1 MLKIIE
7 AFSGI
12 GSQVQALKNI
22 NVEHKVEAIME
33 WEIGAMYA
41 YDIMHNGKQDLSQYR
56 HHTRESL
63 IKYLSKHKLSN
74 DGKEPLSDRSLN
86 AMNVSQLKAILVSI
100 ERNNNLVD
108 ISSAKAE
115 QLPNADLLTYS
126 FPCQDL
132 SQSGYWHK
140 NTGGIDR
147 DANNRSTLL
156 WQVERLLKE
165 YIEIGKELP
174 TFLLMENV
182 NNILSNQH
190 IKNFTEWQNFLEDL
204 GYVNKVY
211 TLDARNFGIPQSR
224 VRTYMISV
232 LAIDKFK
239 KNNVIEFFEKN
250 NLEDIQINKS
260 NINTLG
266 NYLKLDYTNRT
277 YKKEAIESTPIFT
290 SSREKIYENNVVLA
304 KDDKPLENK
313 WARTITTKQDRHPNS
328 GIIVYDKCVLTPINK
343 KYRNLTPRECFL
355 LMGFKEEQ
363 FESLLENNLPIGK
376 DRKILPSSKL
386 IKLAGNSIVV
396 PVLEKIF
403 EQIDEINNEILKKE
417 QMTLA

>member
-12 GSQVQALKNI
+12 GSQVQALKNLNI
-22 NVEHKVEAIME
+22 DHKVEAIME

-41 YDIMHNGKQDLSQYR
+41 YDIMHNGQQDISKYR

-63 IKYLSKHKLSN
+63 IKYLSKYTLSS
-74 DGKEPLSDRSLN
+74 DGKVPLTIRSLN
-86 AMNVSQLKAILVSI
+86 AMNVSQLKAILCSI

-108 ISSAKAE
+108 ITTAKAE
-115 QLPNADLLTYS
+115 QLPDADLLTYS

-132 SQSGYWHK
+132 SKSGYWHK

-156 WQVERLLKE
+156 WQVERLLIE
-165 YIEIGKELP
+165 YKNIGKQLP
-174 TFLLMENV
+174 SFLLMENV
-182 NNILSNQH
+182 NNILGSQH
-190 IKNFTEWQNFLEDL
+190 IKNFTEWKNFLEDL
-204 GYVNKVY
+204 GYVNQVY
-211 TLDARNFGIPQSR
+211 TLDARNFGVPQSR

-232 LAIDKFK
+232 LAKDTKKKQDVENYFNNYNLENIKLD
-239 KNNVIEFFEKN
+239 KNNITSLK
-250 NLEDIQINKS
+250 
-260 NINTLG
+260 
-266 NYLKLDYTNRT
+266 NYLKLDYTIEKYRQ
-277 YKKEAIESTPIFT
+277 EAIDSTPIFT
-290 SSREKIYENNVVLA
+290 VSREKIYNNNVVLA
-304 KDDKPLENK
+304 KDSEPIKNI
-313 WARTITTKQDRHPNS
+313 WARTVTTKQDRHPNS
-328 GIIVYDKCVLTPINK
+328 GIIVYEKDPLTPFNK

-355 LMGFKEEQ
+355 LMGFKESQ
-363 FESLLENNLPIGK
+363 FDLLLENNIEIAK

-403 EQIDEINNEILKKE
+403 EQITEINDEIIKKE
-417 QMTLA
+417 QVTLA